1 MGFSRAGEKPESV
14 DDGGEARGDPP
25 GEAGGDGSGVE

>member
-1 MGFSRAGEKPESV
+1 MGFSRAGEKLS
-14 DDGGEARGDPP
+14 DDGGGEARGDPP